1 MRPAT
6 ANAVQRIIVVRLLFD
21 ITLVYWLRLVCATH
35 ILRLVGRIF
44 GRNTELVG
52 GAKRPIRITK
62 RRTSDFDGVGGT
74 GFQNL
79 LGLLRLV
86 INPTAVVG
94 ISARER
100 TCSANGT

>member
-1 MRPAT
+1 M
-6 ANAVQRIIVVRLLFD
+6 FD
-21 ITLVYWLRLVCATH
+21 CCSILPGYWLRLVCATH

-79 LGLLRLV
+79 LGLLRLGDQSDGRGW
-86 INPTAVVG
+86 NF
-94 ISARER
+94 
-100 TCSANGT
+100 GTRAHLFGEWKPDNRV